1 MSFSLTL
8 MTLDTLRKKRKEILA
23 LAERH
28 KAEQV
33 RVFGSLARGEASVSS
48 DIDLLVH
55 FRSGASLLDMIG
67 LQQEASDLMNRPVDI
82 VSDEAILPYLAR
94 RILSE
99 AVPL

>member
-1 MSFSLTL
+1 MTR

-33 RVFGSLARGEASVSS
+33 RVFGSLARGEASAGS

-55 FRSGASLLDMIG
+55 FRSGASLLDLIG
-67 LQQEASDLMNRPVDI
+67 LQQEASDLMHRPVDI
-82 VSDEAILPYLAR
+82 VSDEGISPYLAR